1 VRLRF
6 LRDGR
11 VKLFSSADL
20 LLVPV
25 EGVRA
30 IGSSGVHARVR
41 ERRRRIAVPIVERRW
56 RVVHPIVPLVAT
68 FTPQLPRRN
77 AVASGPWVMF
87 AAQSYCWEH
96 VLKFPEF

>member
-1 VRLRF
+1 
-6 LRDGR
+6 
-11 VKLFSSADL
+11 
-20 LLVPV
+20 
-25 EGVRA
+25 
-30 IGSSGVHARVR
+30 
-41 ERRRRIAVPIVERRW
+41 
-56 RVVHPIVPLVAT
+56 LVAT